1 MIAFLAAAIAD
12 LCDIFLKNSR
22 YCQEHLVQGMLYRS
36 SMIVILRFS
45 IFTSILFLNFFKYF
59 FKENHNYLK
68 NKEIKIKKN
77 SKKNLIF
84 KKLLKSYKQ
93 NNENLYKVSKS

>member
-1 MIAFLAAAIAD
+1 M
-12 LCDIFLKNSR
+12 
-22 YCQEHLVQGMLYRS
+22 V
-36 SMIVILRFS
+36 VILRFS
-45 IFTSILFLNFFKYF
+45 IFASTLFLNFFKYF

-77 SKKNLIF
+77 SKKILTF

-93 NNENLYKVSKS
+93 NDKNKAGDHNISKAFINSVERPIKARC